1 MADSSQPNNPLI
13 NTAEDHLSRLLVDSV
28 EEGWYIEFAR
38 NIREMLH
45 PPKLPPLVI
54 TSKPVAVKD
63 IWGLYG
69 RQKKSFMMSTG
80 FQVAVVALAF
90 AAAATK
96 PGQQAIKSAVSI
108 VMPASD
114 LPDAVVKVGD
124 KTPKGGGGG
133 GDRSLLAASK
143 GKLPKQA
150 LRQFTPPSAV
160 VNNANPILSMDP
172 SILADPN
179 IKLPDCPTCTN
190 YGDPLG
196 KIGPPSNGT
205 GSGGGIGSGK
215 GGGVGSGEGGG
226 LGPGKGGGFGGD
238 VYRVGNGVTPP
249 IKVYTPEPEYSEE
262 ARKAKYSGEVTLSV
276 IIGTDGLV
284 RRDSIQVVHSL
295 GLGLDEQAVKAVS
308 QWRFK
313 PGTLNG
319 KPVAVQAQILVNFRL
334 L

>member
-1 MADSSQPNNPLI
+1 MADPVQPNNPLG
-13 NTAEDHLSRLLVDSV
+13 NSAEDHLSRLLVDSV
-28 EEGWYIEFAR
+28 EEPWYKLFVQ
-38 NIREMLH
+38 NIREMIH
-45 PPKLPPLVI
+45 PPKLPPLEI

-80 FQVAVVALAF
+80 MQIAVVAVVFTAF
-90 AAAATK
+90 ATK
-96 PGQQAIKSAVSI
+96 TGQKAIKSAVSI
-108 VMPASD
+108 V
-114 LPDAVVKVGD
+114 LPPDVADMVLKAGKVA
-124 KTPKGGGGG
+124 PQGGGGG

-150 LRQFTPPSAV
+150 IRQFTPPSAV
-160 VNNANPILSMDP
+160 VNNANPILSMEP

-226 LGPGKGGGFGGD
+226 LGPGKGGGFGDG
-238 VYRVGNGVTPP
+238 VYRVGNGVSPP
-249 IKVYTPEPEYSEE
+249 VPVYKPEPEYSEE
-262 ARKAKYSGEVTLSV
+262 ARKAKYSGEVTLSI

-284 RRDSIQVVHSL
+284 RKDSIQVVHSL
-295 GLGLDEQAVKAVS
+295 GLGLDEQAIKAVS

-313 PGTLNG
+313 PGTKDG
-319 KPVAVQAQILVNFRL
+319 KPVAVQAQIAVNFRL

>member
-1 MADSSQPNNPLI
+1 MPVLLEDVPVVPADR
-13 NTAEDHLSRLLVDSV
+13 A
-28 EEGWYIEFAR
+28 
-38 NIREMLH
+38 
-45 PPKLPPLVI
+45 
-54 TSKPVAVKD
+54 
-63 IWGLYG
+63 
-69 RQKKSFMMSTG
+69 
-80 FQVAVVALAF
+80 
-90 AAAATK
+90 
-96 PGQQAIKSAVSI
+96 
-108 VMPASD
+108 
-114 LPDAVVKVGD
+114 
-124 KTPKGGGGG
+124 
-133 GDRSLLAASK
+133 DRAY
-143 GKLPKQA
+143 Q
-150 LRQFTPPSAV
+150 RR
-160 VNNANPILSMDP
+160 
-172 SILADPN
+172 ILALEDGHVARDPAFC
-179 IKLPDCPTCTN
+179 LL
-190 YGDPLG
+190 DPLG